1 MSRNIAVI
9 LSSVIYSEILAREL
23 SSTRVH
29 RTTYACDLLLLRGEL
44 YEGSSIREALSLR
57 ESVALERESRPVALE
72 RECIAL

>member
-1 MSRNIAVI
+1 MSRNIADI
-9 LSSVIYSEILAREL
+9 FEQCDFTARFWREL

-29 RTTYACDLLLLRGEL
+29 RTTSNCDLLLLRGEL